1 MQAKLSKDV
10 EEKNLRDKV
19 QRDKALRKNKVEIT
33 RKIVADSRKEE
44 VFIGRASDVS
54 LSKHFGVLGHSN

>member
-1 MQAKLSKDV
+1 MQAKLSKEV

-19 QRDKALRKNKVEIT
+19 QRDKVLRKNKVEIT

-44 VFIGRASDVS
+44 VSMIIFCFD
-54 LSKHFGVLGHSN
+54 